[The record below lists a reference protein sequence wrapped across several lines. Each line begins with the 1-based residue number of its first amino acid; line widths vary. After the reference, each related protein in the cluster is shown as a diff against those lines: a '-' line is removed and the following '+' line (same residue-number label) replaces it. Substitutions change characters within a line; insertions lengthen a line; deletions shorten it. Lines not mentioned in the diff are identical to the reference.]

1 MRRSRHAPLLLAL
14 VLLLAACA
22 AQLGSSA
29 DAGTPDPTAPA
40 ERTPDPTPAE
50 SAPALGAVPPSA
62 APVIGEIP
70 APIMAALRAD
80 AADRAGVD
88 PGAIEVLQAENVT
101 WNDGS
106 LGCPQPGTSYTM
118 ALVDGYHVILAAEGE
133 EFDYRVTGDGAFRLC
148 ENVRRLSR

>member
-1 MRRSRHAPLLLAL
+1 MRRSKHAPVLLAM
-14 VLLLAACA
+14 VFLLAACA

-29 DAGTPDPTAPA
+29 DASAPDPTLPG
-40 ERTPDPTPAE
+40 E
-50 SAPALGAVPPSA
+50 SAPDLEPVSPSA

-70 APIMAALRAD
+70 APIMAVLRAD
-80 AADRAGVD
+80 AAERAGVD
-88 PGAIEVLQAENVT
+88 PEAIEVLQAENVT

-106 LGCPQPGTSYTM
+106 LGCPEPGMNYTM

-133 EFDYRVTGDGAFRLC
+133 EFDYRATGDGSFRLC